1 MTADIRLLRWPER
14 DRDDYERLASALA
27 RVRNVAR
34 RGRGEIVAEVPSGPE
49 EPSDVERARVLF
61 AQRRAR
67 DAAAGTMAELFGE
80 PSWDLLLATFIAY
93 EEGRELRLDAAAV
106 AAGIRPAVAQR
117 WLAVLVEHGLVH
129 ARDDGGQD
137 GARLALTGTGFA
149 LVLRCI
155 GDV

>member
-14 DRDDYERLASALA
+14 DRDDFERLAAALA

-67 DAAAGTMAELFGE
+67 DAAAGTLAELFGE

-93 EEGRELRLDAAAV
+93 EEGRELRLDAAAA
-106 AAGIRPAVAQR
+106 AAGIRPLVAQR

-129 ARDDGGQD
+129 AGDDDGQNGT
-137 GARLALTGTGFA
+137 RLALTGTGFA